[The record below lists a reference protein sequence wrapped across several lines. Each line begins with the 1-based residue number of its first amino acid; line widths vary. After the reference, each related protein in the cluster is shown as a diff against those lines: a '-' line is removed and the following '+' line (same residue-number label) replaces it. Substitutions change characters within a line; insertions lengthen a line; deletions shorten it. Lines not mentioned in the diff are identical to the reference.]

1 MKKSFFSNFRKRDVV
16 VVVIT
21 IVAIV
26 LLFLVIRMTRNRDR
40 MAQQELLDS
49 AGASETSND
58 TEDSESELL
67 AGSNTAKITI
77 NEVDG
82 KGNIELLNGDFKP
95 ISIGGYIVSA
105 NGKET
110 IIDEG
115 TSIDAKGLCVVQ
127 VVGIDADSDSNV
139 IQIFNDKK
147 ELVRA
152 ISFGKLSSGTSYG
165 CLTDGS
171 YEVGYINSSVGES
184 NEGSTLAESD
194 EILLSVPSGFYE
206 EPFDLE
212 IIAPKDC
219 KLFYTTD
226 GTIPTTDSEVYESKI
241 SISRPSS
248 TSYVYAVSDGKG
260 YTHTS
265 IVPKKVNRGTVINVI
280 AVNDKNEIVS
290 QKTASYYV
298 GYNNDADYV
307 GLPVLSIEVDPDEM
321 FGFEKGIY
329 VPGKSYYDGY
339 IQGNMSLAN
348 YLNGN
353 SAKAKIE
360 YFEPCKDK
368 TYSGDVSI
376 TIMRDERRGA
386 EQRSMV
392 IKAESDYPSGT
403 GLDEFLNSSSNYLQ
417 LLSGGGDV
425 NSKIRN
431 YFVKGITEGTNVI
444 TRDFQP
450 CMVFIDG
457 EFWGMYSLATNYD
470 EKYLGEK
477 YGVTDKV
484 IKVETDYIGSSEYRE
499 FYNYVVNTDFSVPE
513 NYENLKSMMDISN
526 YIEFMC
532 ANIFI
537 GNTIMDRGFSACV
550 FRTEGDTGS
559 GFNDG
564 RWRWAINSVDN
575 TLGNTSS
582 FLTPYKKGDF
592 STPMMN
598 TYLSPGIRD
607 NAFFNSILQNDSFA
621 KEFEQTMN
629 ELVENAFT
637 REHADVVLEEL
648 NQTIGRAVY
657 ATNLRFYSNE
667 INYYESAEKKIK
679 SFFSA
684 RERYLDIYTKE
695 YIGQKG
701 NVSGKVDATDE
712 GTEGASSEFEEMI
725 PGENQVTDN
734 SQVEEN

>member
-16 VVVIT
+16 VVIIT

-26 LLFLVIRMTRNRDR
+26 LLFFVIRMTRDRDR

-49 AGASETSND
+49 ASVAETSV
-58 TEDSESELL
+58 TEKNSDSESVVV
-67 AGSNTAKITI
+67 SKDAKLII

-82 KGNIELLNGDFKP
+82 KGNIELFNGDFKA
-95 ISIGGYIVSA
+95 ISIGGYVVSA
-105 NGKET
+105 NGHET
-110 IIDEG
+110 
-115 TSIDAKGLCVVQ
+115 TIDAETSVDANGLCTIKVT
-127 VVGIDADSDSNV
+127 GIDANSDTNV

-152 ISFGKLSSGTSYG
+152 ISFGKISSGTSYG

-171 YEVGYINSSVGES
+171 YEVGYITSSIGES
-184 NEGSTLAESD
+184 NDGCTLAES
-194 EILLSVPSGFYE
+194 EGIIFSVPSGFYE

-212 IIAPKDC
+212 ITAPKNC

-248 TSYVYAVSDGKG
+248 KSYVYAVSDGKG

-265 IVPKKVNRGTVINVI
+265 ITPKKVDMGTVINVI
-280 AVNDKNEIVS
+280 AVDDKNKIVS
-290 QKTASYYV
+290 QKAASYFV

-348 YLNGN
+348 YLNN
-353 SAKAKIE
+353 TTVKAKIE
-360 YFEPCKDK
+360 YFESSKDK

-376 TIMRDERRGA
+376 AIMKDERRGA

-392 IKAESDYPSGT
+392 IKAESDFPSGT
-403 GLDEFLNSSSNYLQ
+403 GLDDFLNSSSNYLQ
-417 LLSGGGDV
+417 LLSGGGDTA
-425 NSKIRN
+425 SKIRD
-431 YFVKGITEGTNVI
+431 YFVKGISEGTNII

-532 ANIFI
+532 TNIFI
-537 GNTIMDRGFSACV
+537 GNTVMDRGFSACV
-550 FRTEGDTGS
+550 FRTAGDTGS

-564 RWRWAINSVDN
+564 RWRWAINNVVN

-592 STPMMN
+592 ATPMMN
-598 TYLSPGIRD
+598 TYLSPGIKD
-607 NAFFNSILQNDSFA
+607 NAFFNSLLKNDSFA
-621 KEFEQTMN
+621 KEFENTMAD
-629 ELVENAFT
+629 LVKNSFT
-637 REHADVVLEEL
+637 SEHANAVLDEL
-648 NQTIGRAVY
+648 DMTIARAVY
-657 ATNLRFYSNE
+657 ATNQRYFSND
-667 INYYESAEKKIK
+667 INYYESAKKTIK
-679 SFFSA
+679 GFFTS
-684 RERYLDIYTKE
+684 RERYLEMYTKE

-701 NVSGKVDATDE
+701 NVSGRIETIDGNAE
-712 GTEGASSEFEEMI
+712 GVSSESDEAI
-725 PGENQVTDN
+725 LDDSAATG
-734 SQVEEN
+734 SSLVEAN